1 MPLEDS
7 PNTYSPI
14 KTKSERRVT
23 NKSSIGEEHSNSIQE
38 VNTHIITTTD
48 IALSAIQDNPDTL
61 MIGSIPVA
69 LSAVKKDE
77 KLNYFTGAIQ
87 SENEEDEDE
96 DKDD

>member
-1 MPLEDS
+1 MEEG
-7 PNTYSPI
+7 NTP
-14 KTKSERRVT
+14 
-23 NKSSIGEEHSNSIQE
+23 
-38 VNTHIITTTD
+38 D

-69 LSAVKKDE
+69 LSSAKEDD

-87 SENEEDEDE
+87 SENEEDEEE